1 MQTTVRQLELSLWKD
16 LKAAANDPEAADVL
30 QLWQDLEQVLGSVQE
45 DQRLQL
51 AGEAISQI
59 VEVFARKANSMLAAS
74 EIRDTSVGPILSED
88 FLSDL
93 MRQSMTIDL
102 SDLMEDLFSDD
113 LDPQDK
119 ETAWG
124 SSITLLDK
132 KKVRAIA
139 DKSSQDAKR
148 MVTDLA
154 GKEHVSDWASA
165 ITQWLKARS
174 STEPVSLLQ
183 LQQSLGMPM
192 VEVWLGLVLSG
203 QEVYQ
208 LEQRGDFYDPNSI
221 WLICKRLESAKN

>member
-1 MQTTVRQLELSLWKD
+1 MRNPVLSLWKD

-59 VEVFARKANSMLAAS
+59 VEVFGLRAKSMLAAS

-88 FLSDL
+88 FLSGF

-124 SSITLLDK
+124 SSLTLLDK
-132 KKVRAIA
+132 KKVKAIA
-139 DKSSQDAKR
+139 DKPSQDAKR
-148 MVTDLA
+148 MVTNLA
-154 GKEHVSDWASA
+154 GKEYVSDWASA
-165 ITQWLKARS
+165 ITRWLAARS
-174 STEPVSLLQ
+174 STEPVSLIE
-183 LQQSLGMPM
+183 LQQQLRMPLIELWLGM
-192 VEVWLGLVLSG
+192 LIGG
-203 QEVYQ
+203 QDQYKW
-208 LEQRGDFYDPNSI
+208 EQHGEFYGDPETI
-221 WLICKRLESAKN
+221 KVIKCG

>member
-1 MQTTVRQLELSLWKD
+1 MQVTRTTARQLELSLWKD
-16 LKAAANDPEAADVL
+16 LKAAATDPEAADVL
-30 QLWQDLEQVLGSVQE
+30 QLWQDLEQVLINEVPE
-45 DQRLQL
+45 DQRLHL

-139 DKSSQDAKR
+139 DKSSQDALR
-148 MVTDLA
+148 MGKDLA

-165 ITQWLKARS
+165 IAQWLTARS

-183 LQQSLGMPM
+183 LQQELGMPL
-192 VEVWLGLVLSG
+192 VEVWLGILHSSASC
-203 QEVYQ
+203 Q
-208 LEQRGDFYDPNSI
+208 LQQCGDFYDPHSI
-221 WLICKRLESAKN
+221 QVSAF